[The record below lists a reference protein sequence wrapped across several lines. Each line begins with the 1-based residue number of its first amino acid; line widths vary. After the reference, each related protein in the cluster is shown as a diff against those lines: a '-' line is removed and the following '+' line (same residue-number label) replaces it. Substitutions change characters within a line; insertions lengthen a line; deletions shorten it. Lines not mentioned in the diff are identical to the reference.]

1 MSKTV
6 HCPDC
11 GFDNAEGSASCAHCN
26 FPLVAQE
33 AAHAASV
40 AAASGPAA
48 SGAAA
53 SANAASAPGDAAP
66 PKTQAAPAAHAE
78 PDTEF
83 VVPRMRP
90 PRGRRVRRAGPEPQ
104 ALSIWLMAAVVAV
117 VVAIVVAIRGYK
129 QTNPTSHVDGANQE
143 QLKAADQFRAQ
154 LAQDSTDIQANIGL
168 ANVLFDTGNWSEAII
183 RYRAAIARDS
193 TRATTFVDL
202 GVCYYN
208 LGDAGTAEQ
217 MFRLGLQR
225 DPQQPVALFNM
236 GVVAE
241 SKGDNQTALKYFH
254 QALDNHPPEGM
265 NQSIMDAMK
274 RVQTAIG
281 KTGGK
286 LPEGAAKSGF

>member
-1 MSKTV
+1 MSQTV

-11 GFDNAEGSASCAHCN
+11 GFDNPAGSTSCQRCN
-26 FPLVAQE
+26 FPLVAPE
-33 AAHAASV
+33 ADA
-40 AAASGPAA
+40 PAA
-48 SGAAA
+48 PAQAAA
-53 SANAASAPGDAAP
+53 SAAPPPAAASPASS
-66 PKTQAAPAAHAE
+66 QAS
-78 PDTEF
+78 DSTEF
-83 VVPRMRP
+83 VVPRVRP
-90 PRGRRVRRAGPEPQ
+90 PRGRRMRRAGPEPQ

-117 VVAIVVAIRGYK
+117 VVAIVIAVRGYK
-129 QTNPTSHVDGANQE
+129 QTNPKSAIDGATQE
-143 QLKAADQFRAQ
+143 QLKHADEFRAQ

-168 ANVLFDTGNWSEAII
+168 ANVMFDTGNWSEAII
-183 RYRAAIARDS
+183 HYRAAIARDS

-208 LGDAGTAEQ
+208 LGDTDSAEKL
-217 MFRLGLQR
+217 FKLGLER

-241 SKGDNQTALKYFH
+241 RKGDNEKALKYFH

-274 RVQTAIG
+274 RVQTALG